1 MIAPRSRVSF
11 TILASGGCILYNTL
25 VNSYAERDIVPRLQR
40 ALLEIS
46 LGKAYEQI
54 FNSVQPTVGSS
65 LERLRQ
71 SGRKLPP
78 AVRGM
83 RAR

>member
-25 VNSYAERDIVPRLQR
+25 VNSYAARDIVPRLQR

-54 FNSVQPTVGSS
+54 FDSCTAY
-65 LERLRQ
+65 
-71 SGRKLPP
+71 GRKFLS
-78 AVRGM
+78 ACGNRGANF
-83 RAR
+83 RRLYEA